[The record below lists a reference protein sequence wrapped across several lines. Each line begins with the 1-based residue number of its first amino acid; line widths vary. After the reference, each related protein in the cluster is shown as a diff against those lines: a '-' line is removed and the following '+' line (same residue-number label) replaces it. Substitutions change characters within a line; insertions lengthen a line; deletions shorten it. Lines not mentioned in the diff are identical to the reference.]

1 MEKDATR
8 QRWHAVSLS
17 SGPSPPFH
25 PSSLGRPLLS
35 SVSPAFLQVF
45 VHGDD
50 LSSFFQEIDKDILP
64 TDFGGTL
71 PKYDGKVV
79 AEHLFGPRT
88 QAENTA
94 F

>member
-1 MEKDATR
+1 MSPGRGGTLCLCPP
-8 QRWHAVSLS
+8 VSLL
-17 SGPSPPFH
+17 PVH
-25 PSSLGRPLLS
+25 PSSLGHPLLS

-50 LSSFFQEIDKDILP
+50 LSGFFQEIDKDILP

-71 PKYDGKVV
+71 PKYDGKAV
-79 AEHLFGPRT
+79 AEQLFGPRA
-88 QAENTA
+88 QAENTT